1 MDPLRLPAENG
12 WHWIKKGYA
21 LFMKAPLLWIAL
33 LIAFFIIVMF
43 ISAVPVV
50 GGPLASLL
58 SPVFLAGMMSGCRAL
73 EEGKELELAHLFSGF
88 RQNTSQLITLGG
100 ISVVGQFL
108 ILGIMMLA
116 GGATLVGILMSE
128 AEPDINALMSAMA
141 GATFAI
147 SVGVALYLFLSSVI
161 QFSTILVYFRNL
173 SPVQAMQLT
182 FSAFLINIMPF
193 IVYGLT
199 LALLVFLGLIPMGLG
214 LLIVFPLSYTSM
226 YCCYAD
232 IFPTLNSDSGNAA
245 KEDDQFTQ
253 DRSIF

>member
-12 WHWIKKGYA
+12 WQWIKRGYA
-21 LFMKAPLLWIAL
+21 LFMKAPILWIAL
-33 LIAFFIIVMF
+33 LIVFFIIVMVL
-43 ISAVPVV
+43 SAVPVI

-73 EEGKELELAHLFSGF
+73 EEGKELELAHLFNGF
-88 RQNTSQLITLGG
+88 KQNTSQLITLGG

-108 ILGIMMLA
+108 ILGIMMMA

-128 AEPDINALMSAMA
+128 SDPDVNALMSAMA

-147 SVGVALYLFLSSVI
+147 SVGAALYLFLSSII
-161 QFSTILVYFRNL
+161 QFSSILVYFKNL
-173 SPVQAMQLT
+173 SPMQAMQLT
-182 FSAFLINIMPF
+182 MNAFLVNIMPF

-199 LALLVFLGLIPMGLG
+199 MALLVFLGLIPMGLG

-226 YCCYAD
+226 YFCYMD
-232 IFPTLNSDSGNAA
+232 IFPAIKSDTGNAA